1 MAGASPHRPAQLY
14 EELQVSIALVVVT
27 LVAAV
32 WVAFSA
38 VSVFRNAQ
46 WVVKPLADYGVPR
59 SWWPWLGSA
68 KAAGAA
74 GLLVGLFVPVL
85 GVAAGIGLV
94 LYFTGA
100 VITVIRARWYSH
112 IPYPLMYLAPVVAS
126 LWLRFA

>member
-1 MAGASPHRPAQLY
+1 MSTAF
-14 EELQVSIALVVVT
+14 IVVT
-27 LVAAV
+27 LVAAA

-38 VSVFRNAQ
+38 VSVFRHAQ

-74 GLLVGLFVPVL
+74 GLLVGLFVPVI
-85 GVAAGIGLV
+85 GVVAGICLV

-100 VITVIRARWYSH
+100 VITVTRARWYSH

-126 LWLRFA
+126 LWLKFA